1 MLLKLAA
8 TRYVTNVQILASW
21 DGLALKEHLSRKP
34 IFELSQVMGAP
45 QFFKSSESLDSNYM
59 DILHYIRFRLSIETY

>member
-34 IFELSQVMGAP
+34 IFELSQVMGGTP
-45 QFFKSSESLDSNYM
+45 IFQIIRVIRFKLYG
-59 DILHYIRFRLSIETY
+59 YIRFRLSIETY